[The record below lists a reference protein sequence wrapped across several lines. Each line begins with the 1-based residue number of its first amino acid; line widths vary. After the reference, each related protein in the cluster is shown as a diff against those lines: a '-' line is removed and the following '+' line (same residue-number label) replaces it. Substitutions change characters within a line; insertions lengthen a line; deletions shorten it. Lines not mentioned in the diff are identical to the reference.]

1 MKSAKEAGRD
11 MHYEELANTVNY
23 LKTSNDGEHGC
34 LFSS

>member
-11 MHYEELANTVNY
+11 MHYEELADTVNY

-34 LFSS
+34 LFRS